1 MQFLAESSIIT
12 SSKSQIRSQSVP
24 RNSKIMYCG
33 IRLNMP
39 LLFNNKSSTS
49 SWKYRQLILTLTLQ
63 LKYISP
69 LDINIVWNMGKI
81 LLKNNFF
88 HKYYTRPTILA
99 KFWQSP
105 SSAFLIDWTYIPHMT
120 VRALTLIAKLL
131 ILSNQYIHTAS
142 SWKPLNHVHNKN
154 TK

>member
-1 MQFLAESSIIT
+1 MRDTLKYT
-12 SSKSQIRSQSVP
+12 
-24 RNSKIMYCG
+24 
-33 IRLNMP
+33 P
-39 LLFNNKSSTS
+39 LLNNKSSTS
-49 SWKYRQLILTLTLQ
+49 SWKYRQLILKLIFNDELTLQ

-99 KFWQSP
+99 KFRQSP
-105 SSAFLIDWTYIPHMT
+105 FPALLIDWTYIPHMT
-120 VRALTLIAKLL
+120 VGALTLIAKLL
-131 ILSNQYIHTAS
+131 ILSNQYIHTTS